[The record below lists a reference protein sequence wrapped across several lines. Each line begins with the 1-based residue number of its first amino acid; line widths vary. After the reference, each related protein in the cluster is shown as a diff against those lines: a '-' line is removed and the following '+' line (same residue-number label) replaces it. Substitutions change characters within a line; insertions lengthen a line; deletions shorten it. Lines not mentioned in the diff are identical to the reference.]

1 MSLDRRLD
9 TMAHLRSAILR
20 IEAEAGPRP
29 RAPFRLPVTRALDG
43 ALGGGLAGDALHE
56 IAPAGPGGGAAAMA
70 FALCLAARFSA
81 ASPRNPMTLIACEE
95 FCACETGALYG
106 PGLAAFGLKREQLVF
121 VNAPDGRA
129 LLWTMEEALKSG
141 ALAVVV
147 GELWSVAKNYG
158 LAASRRLLLAARAGA
173 TPALMVH
180 GGLFGQTDALSS
192 AAETRFEIAAATS
205 RRLPPAGGRLSLPG
219 GPAFAAR
226 LVKSRLSP
234 SAQGPPPR
242 LFDETRVTRLE
253 WRSGEKCF
261 HDPTVPLSVA
271 PSPVERPRAR
281 LAGE

>member
-56 IAPAGPGGGAAAMA
+56 IAPAGPGDGAAAMA

-81 ASPRNPMTLIACEE
+81 ASSRNPMALIACEE

-129 LLWTMEEALKSG
+129 LLWTMEEAL
-141 ALAVVV
+141 
-147 GELWSVAKNYG
+147 
-158 LAASRRLLLAARAGA
+158 
-173 TPALMVH
+173 
-180 GGLFGQTDALSS
+180 
-192 AAETRFEIAAATS
+192 
-205 RRLPPAGGRLSLPG
+205 
-219 GPAFAAR
+219 
-226 LVKSRLSP
+226 
-234 SAQGPPPR
+234 
-242 LFDETRVTRLE
+242 
-253 WRSGEKCF
+253 
-261 HDPTVPLSVA
+261 
-271 PSPVERPRAR
+271 
-281 LAGE
+281 